1 MPVQLR
7 RHLTTAAFVV
17 LFAAIPLAMVSS
29 RFGLGPLDLVDFR
42 NLWRAAHD
50 VLAGRTLYHPA
61 PDPSRPLTA
70 DCLGPGPDC
79 FVYPPLTAV
88 LAVPFT
94 LLPFSAA
101 AVLFY
106 VSDVA
111 ALLAALRV
119 AGLRDWRCYGVA
131 LACWPALA
139 SFESATITPFL
150 ALGLALGWRY
160 RDRRSV
166 ASLALGAVVIAK
178 LFLWPLA
185 FWLLATRR
193 FSTAVSTVVAAC
205 GLCLATWAPIG
216 FAGFGGYP
224 HLLRALTGLWQSHA
238 YSPVALGLALGLP
251 TRAASVLGFAAGGA
265 VLALAARAARR
276 PDGDQASFALT
287 IAAALLLSPLVWLNY
302 FALLL
307 VPLAIARPTLTR
319 AWALTL
325 PFMLLPGMSDGHVQR
340 ILVSLVLLAGITYVA
355 AGPRESDL
363 PEPVADERYAL
374 PRLANADGL

>member
-1 MPVQLR
+1 MPPLER
-7 RHLTTAAFVV
+7 RLKAAAFIV
-17 LFAAIPLAMVSS
+17 LFAAIPLKMVSS

-119 AGLRDWRCYGVA
+119 AGLRDWRCYGIA
-131 LACWPALA
+131 LACGPALA

-150 ALGLALGWRY
+150 DRCL
-160 RDRRSV
+160 DCRRSV
-166 ASLALGAVVIAK
+166 RPVPRNLGADR
-178 LFLWPLA
+178 L
-185 FWLLATRR
+185 RR
-193 FSTAVSTVVAAC
+193 LRRLSQPVA
-205 GLCLATWAPIG
+205 GLD
-216 FAGFGGYP
+216 
-224 HLLRALTGLWQSHA
+224 RALA
-238 YSPVALGLALGLP
+238 VA
-251 TRAASVLGFAAGGA
+251 RV
-265 VLALAARAARR
+265 
-276 PDGDQASFALT
+276 Q
-287 IAAALLLSPLVWLNY
+287 
-302 FALLL
+302 
-307 VPLAIARPTLTR
+307 
-319 AWALTL
+319 
-325 PFMLLPGMSDGHVQR
+325 PG
-340 ILVSLVLLAGITYVA
+340 
-355 AGPRESDL
+355 
-363 PEPVADERYAL
+363 
-374 PRLANADGL
+374 